1 MSRSKGL
8 HGSPTYDTLGF
19 ELDKEYVIRHTGGRP
34 RPLGKLALDR
44 LDQKRK
50 DSDKKAEIIGIVGDD
65 NKVHEEAW
73 DDRVARDLSIAFH
86 ELGVG
91 ENQEW
96 QRSGF
101 KAKKEEF
108 DSSEKERDRLMDFM
122 GGSALRKGVS
132 IAKVQQRSALRECRR
147 KCSSEYHL
155 LLSVPHSMLG

>member
-8 HGSPTYDTLGF
+8 HGSPTYDILGF

-122 GGSALRKGVS
+122 GGSALRKGGEHRQS
-132 IAKVQQRSALRECRR
+132 TAKE
-147 KCSSEYHL
+147 CSSRVSQEVFIRV
-155 LLSVPHSMLG
+155 SPVAVSTT